1 MAKILGA
8 NARIVLVEGCG
19 VVIATPGI
27 GDDPVASLG
36 EHGLL
41 VTPDQRT
48 AGRRMKKH
56 DRHAL
61 AARVPVPETA
71 VGNLRHAVL
80 SRNWRGNG
88 MGLIGLATIWLY
100 AVSIRPIASTAKPV
114 ASPIQRKTPDRRAH
128 LEKWFFFIVM
138 PRSLPTPIFQKTQL
152 PCETSGA
159 AS

>member
-36 EHGLL
+36 KHGLL

-71 VGNLRHAVL
+71 VGYLRHAVL
-80 SRNWRGNG
+80 SQNLRGNG
-88 MGLIGLATIWLY
+88 DGSHRIGDNLAVCRLNTTHSKHSQ
-100 AVSIRPIASTAKPV
+100 AGSEPNGP
-114 ASPIQRKTPDRRAH
+114 
-128 LEKWFFFIVM
+128 
-138 PRSLPTPIFQKTQL
+138 
-152 PCETSGA
+152 
-159 AS
+159 